1 MNKPTDAKAL
11 SPADFASDQ
20 EVRWCPGCGDYSIL
34 KAVRKTLADVGSLR
48 ENTVVVSGIG
58 CAARFPYYVDCY
70 GFHTI
75 HGRAPAIA
83 TGVLLA
89 NPDLD
94 VWIATGDGDALS
106 IGGNHLM
113 HILRRNVNCNIILFN
128 NAIYGLTKGQYSPT
142 SHAGTKTPSSP
153 MGSLDTPVNAARYAL
168 GCGAR
173 FVARAV
179 DIQQAQLAE
188 VLKTAHGH
196 KGTSF
201 VEVFQNCF
209 VFNDH
214 VFEDFTGKENAPTN
228 QIQLQNGEPMLFG
241 KDMEKGLKFDTG
253 SFEITVCDA
262 NDPDVLVHDTANHN
276 LATLLTEMAPDC
288 PIATGV
294 LYDAPAPVYER
305 TVYEQIETAKA
316 TKKTGRSLQDV
327 MNQGFT
333 WTV

>member
-1 MNKPTDAKAL
+1 MNKPTDPKQL
-11 SPADFASDQ
+11 TVADFTSDQ

-34 KAVRKTLADVGSLR
+34 KAVRKTLADVGALR
-48 ENTVVVSGIG
+48 ENTVIVSGIG

-142 SHAGTKTPSSP
+142 SHVDTRSPSSP

-179 DIQQAQLAE
+179 DVQQAQLAE
-188 VLKTAHGH
+188 IFKAAYEH

-201 VEVFQNCF
+201 IEVFQNCF

-214 VFEDFTGKENAPTN
+214 VFEDFTGKENATTN

-241 KDMEKGLKFDTG
+241 KESAKGLSFDT
-253 SFEITVCDA
+253 SSLDIAICDA
-262 NDPDVLVHDTANHN
+262 NDQSVLKHDTSNHN
-276 LATLLTEMAPDC
+276 LATMLTEMTPDC
-288 PIATGV
+288 PVATGI
-294 LYDAPAPVYER
+294 LYNVPAPVYER
-305 TVYEQIETAKA
+305 KVYEQIDTAKA
-316 TKKTGRSLQDV
+316 GHKTARKLQDV
-327 MNQGFT
+327 MNEGFT
-333 WTV
+333 WNV